1 MRIPARFV
9 KNRKKKI
16 DFDAEAAAFLGA
28 AFSLKD
34 GFFLPS
40 PPAGFF
46 TCLELITS
54 PYFLSPLECEVQDFF
69 NAMAL
74 LTSGRRA
81 VFLAD
86 SFRKGDKGPLLRE
99 AKKFEKEHGETA
111 ISQYEEIVYQTLVL
125 PFEGLAMIPALEGGG
140 KEFLYDAEFLASL
153 AGCVAMTTGERTE
166 AVLWEMPLLRAG
178 HIQAFRMRYEGNDRI
193 ERPDDPEAVKK
204 ALKEATERE
213 RVGEL
218 HPWQIAEPE
227 NFPPTEMQI
236 KARFEII
243 ADHKKLLEKKRND
256 IQRKKNKEDSGPASA
271 CGEGDHGSP

>member
-9 KNRKKKI
+9 PNRKKQI

-34 GFFLPS
+34 GLLLPS
-40 PPAGFF
+40 PPVGFF

-54 PYFLSPLECEVQDFF
+54 PYFLSPLECEAQDFF

-74 LTSGRRA
+74 LAAGRRA

-86 SFRKGDKGPLLRE
+86 SFRKGDNGPLLQE
-99 AKKFEKEHGETA
+99 AEKFEKEHGETA

-125 PFEGLAMIPALEGGG
+125 PFEGLAMIPSAGRSG
-140 KEFLYDAEFLASL
+140 KEFLYDAEFLAAL
-153 AGCVAMTTGERTE
+153 TGCVAMTTGESIDSI
-166 AVLWEMPLLRAG
+166 LWDMPLLRAG

-227 NFPPTEMQI
+227 NYPPTDQQI
-236 KARFEII
+236 MARFEII
-243 ADHKKLLEKKRND
+243 AEHKQLLEKKIND
-256 IQRKKNKEDSGPASA
+256 VQGKKDKEDPGPASA
-271 CGEGDHGSP
+271 GGEGH